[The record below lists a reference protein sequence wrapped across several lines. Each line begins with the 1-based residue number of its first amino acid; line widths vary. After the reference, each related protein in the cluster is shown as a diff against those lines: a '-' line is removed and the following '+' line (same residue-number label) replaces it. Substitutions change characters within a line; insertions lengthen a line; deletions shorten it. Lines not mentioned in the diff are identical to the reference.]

1 MLRTKLAA
9 RLLAAVALV
18 AAATAA
24 HAGTLRVNCGGHVGL
39 TSIRA
44 ALRVLPPG
52 PTTIQVSGNCREN
65 LLIQSIDRLTLTAL
79 NGASIS
85 DASGGTLSVVDIED
99 SRDVTIRGFVIN
111 AGADGISGA
120 NGVVCGDS
128 SVCRLSGNTIQGATD
143 GSGFIIFGA
152 STAVIDGDILQG
164 NAGGLGVFSASAVRG
179 IFTARNNSEGAR
191 VVRNSY
197 LNVVDCNVSNN
208 AEAGITVRGNATLNL
223 NNCSVSSNG
232 GNGIVLQWGAFGGLG
247 TSTITG
253 NGNVG
258 VEISDLSFATFDT
271 DVITGN
277 QGGTDVACNPQ
288 YPATLFAAS
297 EIGGGT
303 TNCIEP

>member
-99 SRDVTIRGFVIN
+99 SRDVAINGFIIN
-111 AGADGISGA
+111 AGADGKSGSS
-120 NGVVCGDS
+120 GIVCGDK

-152 STAVIDGDILQG
+152 SSAVLDGDILQG
-164 NAGGLGVFSASAVRG
+164 NGSGLGLFTGSFARG
-179 IFTARNNSEGAR
+179 IFAARNNTEGLR
-191 VVRNSY
+191 IVRDSSVNAADCVIDDNTENGVFVRANST
-197 LNVVDCNVSNN
+197 LKVDRCSISGNGGDGVILTQGGFVELSST
-208 AEAGITVRGNATLNL
+208 TVIGNAAAGVTLADL
-223 NNCSVSSNG
+223 AFALFADATVS
-232 GNGIVLQWGAFGGLG
+232 
-247 TSTITG
+247 
-253 NGNVG
+253 
-258 VEISDLSFATFDT
+258 
-271 DVITGN
+271 GN
-277 QGGTDVACNPQ
+277 QGGTDVICNPQ
-288 YPATLFAAS
+288 YSATR
-297 EIGGGT
+297 GVGDTGGT
-303 TNCIEP
+303 TNCVEP